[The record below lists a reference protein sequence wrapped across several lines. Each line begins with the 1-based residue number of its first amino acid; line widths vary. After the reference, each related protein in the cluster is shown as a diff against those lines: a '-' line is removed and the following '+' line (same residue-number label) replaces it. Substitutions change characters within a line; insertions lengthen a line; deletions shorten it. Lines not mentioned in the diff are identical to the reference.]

1 VTNTATRVL
10 VAFIAIPG
18 ILIIAMLGGYYWYA
32 LVLVLGLIGGYEFI
46 ALAHRKGAT
55 PQAWVLYPGIVLFI
69 TVFIFPRLYHDLL
82 PVTGKAGLPLPSQFQ
97 FFTVLNIALVVMI
110 FWTELFRKSGSILAN
125 IGATMTGLW
134 YLGIFLGTCVGI
146 RELYSMADFPVG
158 QYFGSIDLGP
168 EQMSRLSL
176 WGGYTLSAVL
186 ATIWICDTA
195 AFFGG
200 KAMGKRKLCPS
211 VSPKKT
217 WAGAVWGF
225 ASAVAAMIL
234 FKYTALDYLGLV
246 HALVI
251 GLIIGS
257 VGQIGD
263 LVESKFKRDA
273 GVKDSSGLIPGH
285 GGVLD
290 RFDSLLFISPVVY
303 LYLDYVVFAR

>member
-1 VTNTATRVL
+1 MSNTTTRVL

-18 ILIIAMLGGYYWYA
+18 ILILAVLGGYYWYA
-32 LVLVLGLIGGYEFI
+32 LVLVLGLIGSHEFI
-46 ALAHRKGAT
+46 ALARRKGAY
-55 PQAWVLYPGIVLFI
+55 PQAWILYPGIVLFI
-69 TVFIFPRLYHDLL
+69 TVFIFPRLYQDLL
-82 PVTGKAGLPLPSQFQ
+82 PVIGKAGIPLPSQFQ
-97 FFTVLNIALVVMI
+97 LFTVLSIVFMVAI
-110 FWTELFRKSGSILAN
+110 FSGELFRKGGSILAN
-125 IGATMTGLW
+125 TGATMTGLW
-134 YLGIFLGTCVGI
+134 YIGLFLGTCVGI
-146 RELYSMADFPVG
+146 RELYAVPDFPVG
-158 QYFGSIDLGP
+158 QHFSTMDLNP
-168 EQMSRLSL
+168 EQMSRLWL

-200 KAMGKRKLCPS
+200 KAMGKRKLYPS

-234 FKYTALDYLGLV
+234 FKYAALDYLDVV
-246 HALVI
+246 HAGVIGLVI
-251 GLIIGS
+251 GT

-273 GVKDSSGLIPGH
+273 DIKDSSSLIPGH
-285 GGVLD
+285 GGILD